1 MSSFLPVSAEDL
13 ISFAC
18 MGFVPM
24 MLTIWFVVSL
34 VRFLCSGKLEKQIQ
48 KKRMILMI
56 VSGSL
61 MTLCYVGM
69 IFLYYAFAQVMQ
81 SM

>member
-1 MSSFLPVSAEDL
+1 MSDFIPVSIGDL
-13 ISFAC
+13 ISLAC
-18 MGFVPM
+18 MGFVPIL
-24 MLTIWFVVSL
+24 LTIWFIASL
-34 VRFLCSGKLEKQIQ
+34 VRFLHSGKLERQIQ

-69 IFLYYAFAQVMQ
+69 IFLYYAFAQIMQ

>member
-1 MSSFLPVSAEDL
+1 MSSFLPVSSEDFV
-13 ISFAC
+13 SFAC
-18 MGFVPM
+18 MGFVPI